1 MWDDISFKEIKIGK
15 LLCITY
21 IFLLFRFSR
30 SRNSPGKTQEQES
43 FELLSTPKPSVRN
56 YVRHITE
63 SLGAQMDSNVSWT
76 SSLNTPPTLSP
87 TIILSKNKDSAV
99 PVSLSADREII
110 FVRKL
115 FPSLSNTAGP
125 ELPSENTAT
134 SVQPSNLSPEG
145 RIWRQT
151 LPDAIKD
158 GVVRSTVASV
168 LDGSEDVL
176 SVFFS
181 NSSSALRRVK
191 VKERIKR
198 KQSSSTKGQDP
209 LTVGTDQS
217 SEMAEDEHS
226 KDITVSSRITTKTGD
241 MGITQWTPIS
251 LSDISDCDLD
261 TLSHDVT
268 QTGQVE
274 PSPVPAKPQTG
285 GAVSCQPVGSQLIES
300 GVKGSL
306 DCSFTRKTRKF
317 VYCIQNPQ
325 PPAQG
330 NYSQKTDASNGNVL
344 RGDRG
349 HILNMRGQRTE
360 ELNKNPPDENRQQE
374 QGCVTV
380 PPAPAKD
387 QHLEMSQL
395 CRVFAQDFSQM
406 VDSSKADNNKM
417 DPLQHGF
424 SASACLSAVRR
435 RKRQQS
441 SKRESSGTNE
451 SVQHQRG
458 DYQNDDRLICVS
470 PSSNLTNLTVQDS
483 GYASTSI
490 TQINRSSNQPPCSGF
505 KTGNNKTISVTPQA
519 LQKAKSVFED
529 LKESLS
535 LNITDASTSVSQVN
549 QDMYPC
555 NESSL
560 CTEVSFVKPLN
571 SVKKSQNTV
580 CGTQSPLTASQHADV
595 TELCSLLEDADSQ
608 FEFTQFRS
616 AKSSSRVPESVAPH
630 QLSEKELDP
639 EFLTGI
645 DFDDSFNSEKQFV
658 KMANPSN
665 ISENK
670 VQMHTSSFDM
680 DKSDVKSS
688 PKVAVGF
695 ITAEENHVRV
705 SVQCLSKARALFAD
719 LDESCEAT
727 RDACF
732 DSSVIASAKLI
743 EPLPLKQQL
752 DEASNVEHLEPVD
765 GDTADSIDL
774 MCIEEDILSNSTDNH
789 KTIAGCSSLTAVHL
803 SDKVD
808 VPDESVEPGKT
819 PPYVLHSH
827 KSHSGFQMSSGKGVT
842 VSAKAIQEACV
853 IFKDYEVLESVACVS
868 PARFK
873 PCEEVPATCSGRF
886 ERKNCG
892 FNAAGATRAHVS
904 GKPLLKP
911 EALFSG
917 SGTLGMNSAVKTLK
931 DHQWDSD
938 GGFKKPCTKPATVS
952 AETLLSERALAHNVN
967 SLQRGC
973 GFSTASGK
981 RVAVSDGALQKA
993 KALLSEFNEDGTE
1006 KKEARISHTSPTKT
1020 LTENLGGFKTAS
1032 GKGVAL
1038 SAKALEHTKDFFK
1051 DFDANTDA
1059 SKLADTNE
1067 KSVEKR
1073 NTHMNAG
1080 KSNCGFTTAGGK
1092 KVHVSEKSLL
1102 RTKALLMESPR
1113 KDCGD
1118 INLTKPACR
1127 ERASGSAGD
1136 HTHPSPSD
1144 NDADANQLPN
1154 TVSDSLDELGKGFSF
1169 STASGTTIC
1178 VSDTSLLKAKS
1189 LLNECERDV
1198 ATSDRLDSANTL
1210 SLKLPQKPLCNTA
1223 NGKAVPVSEKALQE
1237 VKSVSWETS
1246 HIKYD
1251 TIAQSPAECSFGFST
1266 ASGKGV
1272 HVSEKALKAAFDKFR
1287 ETENNIVQCEP
1298 ISEKSDY
1305 KTLLPAHDQ
1314 LEPVTARKPE
1324 NRDTVLT
1331 RDGREH
1337 GEGSSLLN
1345 LESLGFS
1352 GCTDTQQEYFAQE
1365 AMDSTKA
1372 LLEDE
1377 HLSGQSSRSFAFHK
1391 NPLEKNPACSEQAE
1405 YRSRATGK
1413 RTGEDADVKEQPPLK
1428 RRLLAEFDRTLD
1440 CNKRS
1445 ITPVKS
1451 CSDGMLKDRRVFKYN
1466 VSLQPNITRPF
1477 RDPKSHVGLTLN
1489 KAESQNRRPEPT
1501 PADIK
1506 PSTARGAVFVP
1517 PFRKNIKTETHRS
1530 NFQQDKG
1537 GTPVVLVPQF
1547 GKPTSRKTDKDPQ
1560 PPNNNTTHH
1569 LFKILAKTSE
1579 PSPALETKDN
1589 QSPEMETNYS
1599 DKVNKMKIDPQ
1610 SHEKINQPSGDD
1622 EQDVSY
1628 TARQDTIT
1636 EGSTSDQASPGSHE
1650 VDLQS
1655 LQLALDMQIM
1665 RLRKKKRQN
1674 IRPVPG
1680 SLFLAKTSGVPRVA
1694 LREAVRGRCPV
1705 QHTQKQLYGY
1715 GVHQQVRQ
1723 ISSENA
1729 EPFCFH
1735 CQHFFK
1741 REALAAG
1748 VQLADG
1754 GWLIPRKDGRAG
1766 KVEFYR
1772 ALCDSPGVDP
1782 QLISEAWVYNH
1793 YRWIVWKQAAMER
1806 CFPEVMG
1813 GLCLTPEQVLLQLK
1827 YRYDV
1832 EVDHSRRPALRKIM
1846 ERDDTVAKTLVL
1858 CVCGVVS
1865 RGQNRPSRA
1874 EASSPQ
1880 VAGSKADPRF
1890 GVIWLTDGWYA
1901 IKAQMDAPLT
1911 AMLAKGRLVVGGKLV
1926 IQGAQLVGPQTA
1938 CSPLEAP
1945 ESLMLKIWA
1954 NGTRPARWDAKLGFL
1969 CDPRPLLFPL
1979 SSLYGDGG
1987 PVGCVD
1993 LVVLRSYPVQWM
2005 ERKPDGG
2012 FVFRTGRAEEK
2023 EARRHSD
2030 GKHKAMEVLFA
2041 KVQAQFEKEDNGKKT
2056 RGRRGSLRRQDIED
2070 LQDGEELHEAV
2081 QNDPAYL
2088 EASLSEQQRKVL
2100 TSYRSSLGER
2110 RQAQLQES
2118 FRRALEADGGH
2129 GPNREVT
2136 PVWKLCVADSRDQR
2150 GTSVCMLSI
2159 WRPSMDLQSFLRE
2172 GCRYRAHHLST
2183 SEGRK
2188 RSGGGSVQ
2196 LTTTKRTQFQGMQAS
2211 QDWLAGNYHARV
2223 AVSFHDLRNPEFQP
2237 FCGEVDIV
2245 GYVISITS
2253 SQGFSQVV
2261 YMVDGK
2267 LDFVKVHSYSSLVQL
2282 GLEDLVKPRALLA
2295 VSNLQLRTL
2304 SSPIPGLHA
2313 SDLALFTSN
2322 PKDSHLQEAF
2332 TQLRALVQGQ
2342 ELFFLSAE
2350 ERLSNLIPSDPS
2362 SFSSPALQPRTPAW
2376 KTQDGGIHKT
2386 PQQPIRGFGSMTPI
2400 NSSLPPPIS
2409 SSGKLDP
2416 KSLKRKRGLD
2426 SLCRIPSPPPIYPLG
2441 TMTTPCVNKTF
2452 NPPRRSDTPAQT
2464 PAPRPAP
2471 PEVEDEWVNDE
2482 ELAMIDT
2489 QALYSGLGEE
2499 VTR

>member
-1 MWDDISFKEIKIGK
+1 M
-15 LLCITY
+15 
-21 IFLLFRFSR
+21 
-30 SRNSPGKTQEQES
+30 
-43 FELLSTPKPSVRN
+43 ELLSTPKPSVRN

-99 PVSLSADREII
+99 PVSLSADCEII

-134 SVQPSNLSPEG
+134 SVQPS
-145 RIWRQT
+145 T
-151 LPDAIKD
+151 
-158 GVVRSTVASV
+158 
-168 LDGSEDVL
+168 
-176 SVFFS
+176 
-181 NSSSALRRVK
+181 
-191 VKERIKR
+191 
-198 KQSSSTKGQDP
+198 
-209 LTVGTDQS
+209 
-217 SEMAEDEHS
+217 
-226 KDITVSSRITTKTGD
+226 
-241 MGITQWTPIS
+241 
-251 LSDISDCDLD
+251 
-261 TLSHDVT
+261 
-268 QTGQVE
+268 
-274 PSPVPAKPQTG
+274 
-285 GAVSCQPVGSQLIES
+285 
-300 GVKGSL
+300 
-306 DCSFTRKTRKF
+306 
-317 VYCIQNPQ
+317 
-325 PPAQG
+325 
-330 NYSQKTDASNGNVL
+330 
-344 RGDRG
+344 
-349 HILNMRGQRTE
+349 
-360 ELNKNPPDENRQQE
+360 
-374 QGCVTV
+374 
-380 PPAPAKD
+380 
-387 QHLEMSQL
+387 
-395 CRVFAQDFSQM
+395 
-406 VDSSKADNNKM
+406 
-417 DPLQHGF
+417 
-424 SASACLSAVRR
+424 
-435 RKRQQS
+435 
-441 SKRESSGTNE
+441 
-451 SVQHQRG
+451 
-458 DYQNDDRLICVS
+458 
-470 PSSNLTNLTVQDS
+470 
-483 GYASTSI
+483 
-490 TQINRSSNQPPCSGF
+490 
-505 KTGNNKTISVTPQA
+505 
-519 LQKAKSVFED
+519 
-529 LKESLS
+529 
-535 LNITDASTSVSQVN
+535 
-549 QDMYPC
+549 
-555 NESSL
+555 
-560 CTEVSFVKPLN
+560 
-571 SVKKSQNTV
+571 
-580 CGTQSPLTASQHADV
+580 
-595 TELCSLLEDADSQ
+595 
-608 FEFTQFRS
+608 
-616 AKSSSRVPESVAPH
+616 
-630 QLSEKELDP
+630 
-639 EFLTGI
+639 
-645 DFDDSFNSEKQFV
+645 
-658 KMANPSN
+658 
-665 ISENK
+665 
-670 VQMHTSSFDM
+670 
-680 DKSDVKSS
+680 
-688 PKVAVGF
+688 
-695 ITAEENHVRV
+695 
-705 SVQCLSKARALFAD
+705 
-719 LDESCEAT
+719 
-727 RDACF
+727 
-732 DSSVIASAKLI
+732 
-743 EPLPLKQQL
+743 
-752 DEASNVEHLEPVD
+752 
-765 GDTADSIDL
+765 
-774 MCIEEDILSNSTDNH
+774 
-789 KTIAGCSSLTAVHL
+789 
-803 SDKVD
+803 
-808 VPDESVEPGKT
+808 
-819 PPYVLHSH
+819 
-827 KSHSGFQMSSGKGVT
+827 
-842 VSAKAIQEACV
+842 
-853 IFKDYEVLESVACVS
+853 
-868 PARFK
+868 
-873 PCEEVPATCSGRF
+873 
-886 ERKNCG
+886 
-892 FNAAGATRAHVS
+892 
-904 GKPLLKP
+904 
-911 EALFSG
+911 
-917 SGTLGMNSAVKTLK
+917 
-931 DHQWDSD
+931 
-938 GGFKKPCTKPATVS
+938 
-952 AETLLSERALAHNVN
+952 
-967 SLQRGC
+967 
-973 GFSTASGK
+973 
-981 RVAVSDGALQKA
+981 
-993 KALLSEFNEDGTE
+993 
-1006 KKEARISHTSPTKT
+1006 
-1020 LTENLGGFKTAS
+1020 
-1032 GKGVAL
+1032 
-1038 SAKALEHTKDFFK
+1038 
-1051 DFDANTDA
+1051 
-1059 SKLADTNE
+1059 
-1067 KSVEKR
+1067 
-1073 NTHMNAG
+1073 
-1080 KSNCGFTTAGGK
+1080 
-1092 KVHVSEKSLL
+1092 
-1102 RTKALLMESPR
+1102 
-1113 KDCGD
+1113 
-1118 INLTKPACR
+1118 
-1127 ERASGSAGD
+1127 
-1136 HTHPSPSD
+1136 
-1144 NDADANQLPN
+1144 
-1154 TVSDSLDELGKGFSF
+1154 
-1169 STASGTTIC
+1169 
-1178 VSDTSLLKAKS
+1178 
-1189 LLNECERDV
+1189 
-1198 ATSDRLDSANTL
+1198 
-1210 SLKLPQKPLCNTA
+1210 
-1223 NGKAVPVSEKALQE
+1223 
-1237 VKSVSWETS
+1237 
-1246 HIKYD
+1246 
-1251 TIAQSPAECSFGFST
+1251 
-1266 ASGKGV
+1266 
-1272 HVSEKALKAAFDKFR
+1272 
-1287 ETENNIVQCEP
+1287 
-1298 ISEKSDY
+1298 
-1305 KTLLPAHDQ
+1305 HDQ

-1324 NRDTVLT
+1324 DRDTVLT

-1337 GEGSSLLN
+1337 GEASSLLN

-1391 NPLEKNPACSEQAE
+1391 NPLEKNPSRSEQAE

-1477 RDPKSHVGLTLN
+1477 S
-1489 KAESQNRRPEPT
+1489 
-1501 PADIK
+1501 
-1506 PSTARGAVFVP
+1506 
-1517 PFRKNIKTETHRS
+1517 
-1530 NFQQDKG
+1530 
-1537 GTPVVLVPQF
+1537 
-1547 GKPTSRKTDKDPQ
+1547 
-1560 PPNNNTTHH
+1560 
-1569 LFKILAKTSE
+1569 
-1579 PSPALETKDN
+1579 LEN
-1589 QSPEMETNYS
+1589 Q
-1599 DKVNKMKIDPQ
+1599 
-1610 SHEKINQPSGDD
+1610 
-1622 EQDVSY
+1622 
-1628 TARQDTIT
+1628 QDTIT

-1655 LQLALDMQIM
+1655 LQLALDMQSM

-1880 VAGSKADPRF
+1880 VAGSKADPPF

-2342 ELFFLSAE
+2342 EHFFLSAE

-2452 NPPRRSDTPAQT
+2452 NPPRRTDTPAQA